1 MNNTNSSPKEQL
13 SGQARQVEA
22 TMTLTGESVCFPS
35 YLRVLGI
42 SFWHFLGGSRWGIAP
57 FHLGFSQQL
66 PTAQASVAFV

>member
-13 SGQARQVEA
+13 SGHARPVEPTVTSKGA
-22 TMTLTGESVCFPS
+22 FVCFPS

-42 SFWHFLGGSRWGIAP
+42 LFWHFHGGSRWGIAP

-66 PTAQASVAFV
+66 PTAPASVAFV